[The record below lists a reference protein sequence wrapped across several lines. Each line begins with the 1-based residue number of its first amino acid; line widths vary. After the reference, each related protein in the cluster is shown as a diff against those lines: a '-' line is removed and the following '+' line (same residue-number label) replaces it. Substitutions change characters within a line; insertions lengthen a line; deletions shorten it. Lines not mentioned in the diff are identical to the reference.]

1 MDLYEINKCKNIALY
16 IMMCYRRACFSFP
29 CLKNYQQWCSC
40 QEFPLHSYLEISR
53 KSLFRIYFY
62 LKKFLLL
69 CFLYFWIDFYYDH
82 YSFHNIWNNLAEFCF
97 FLYFLLLMRQH
108 FMYEIKLTFRLQC
121 HLILS
126 QKKANIMKNIK
137 RNMQTE
143 IQRYISGLIIFR

>member
-1 MDLYEINKCKNIALY
+1 
-16 IMMCYRRACFSFP
+16 MMCYRRACFSFP

-97 FLYFLLLMRQH
+97 FPLFFIINETTFYVWNQTYFQAAMSPYAITEDDKH
-108 FMYEIKLTFRLQC
+108 SEK
-121 HLILS
+121 H
-126 QKKANIMKNIK
+126 KKEYTD
-137 RNMQTE
+137 RNSEVYFKVNNFQIVHE
-143 IQRYISGLIIFR
+143 LWIV